1 MNRFIIITLGMLIFI
16 NMLLP
21 VFCTEKENDNDKV
34 LVNNIY
40 ILRYVLAKFI
50 IRIIT
55 ILNTVIETNI
65 DISLHVE
72 SEDAVEECYMLLQL
86 LEISVERK

>member
-1 MNRFIIITLGMLIFI
+1 
-16 NMLLP
+16 
-21 VFCTEKENDNDKV
+21 
-34 LVNNIY
+34 
-40 ILRYVLAKFI
+40 VLAKFI

>member
-1 MNRFIIITLGMLIFI
+1 MNKIIVVTIGVIIFF

-21 VFCTEKENDNDKV
+21 VFCAEKENDNDKV

-72 SEDAVEECYMLLQL
+72 SEDAIEECYMLLQL

>member
-1 MNRFIIITLGMLIFI
+1 MTNRIICLTIFFSI
-16 NMLLP
+16 VFP
-21 VFCTEKENDNDKV
+21 IIVFCTEQGNDELLAKR
-34 LVNNIY
+34 IY